1 MIRILKLIN
10 YRCFEKSE
18 IQFKKTTIIV
28 GSNNAGKS
36 TLTEAIRIVGLA
48 ARKLHHT
55 TYVQAPRE
63 LNLPAITKGFYL
75 HVEELD
81 VDLRTIVY
89 QYKEDTFAEVIAI
102 FDNGV
107 NIHIYLSQ
115 ELVFAC
121 VKQGNKIITKKSEAM
136 KICDLNLH
144 IMPQLRIIQDDEKRL
159 ASETVMKSI
168 ETRLSS
174 RHFRNEVYQYKNEY
188 FDAFREMAQTTWPG
202 LKIQDIIYDMEDQC
216 VKIIVYDA
224 GYSSEIGLMGSGL
237 QMWLQII
244 WFISRNNSDA
254 TIVLD
259 EPDVYMHP
267 DLQRRLLQMVLKKFK
282 QIIIATHSVEIMSGV
297 DADQIITVDKST
309 KKMVYADNF
318 SAVQD
323 IICNL
328 GSTHNL
334 SLSKIGTARKCVF
347 VEGKDIKTLAK
358 LQSRYE
364 AEYRLS
370 VDQLPTVEL
379 GGWNRYNE
387 ALGASRLFYEETK
400 GEIKTYCILDR
411 DFHTESEIEEI
422 RRKAYENHLI
432 LHVWEKK
439 EIENYLLTPNSI
451 FRASELPM
459 EEKESF
465 LESLEIELNTLKDS
479 TRDSIMDYLNYIDK
493 SGKGPS
499 YWLKEANKILEKSW
513 ISLEGIL
520 ATANGKNLISKINTF
535 IKEKYG
541 ISCSRTKLILALQP
555 EDISQEVK
563 ETISKLL
570 E

>member
-1 MIRILKLIN
+1 MIRSLKLLN

-18 IQFKKTTIIV
+18 IQFKKATIVV

-36 TLTEAIRIVGLA
+36 TLIEAIRIVGLA
-48 ARKLHHT
+48 ARKLHHA
-55 TYVQAPRE
+55 TYVQVPRE
-63 LNLPAITKGFYL
+63 LNLPAITKGIVL

-89 QYKEDTFAEVIAI
+89 QYKEDTFAQIIAF
-102 FDNGV
+102 FDNSV

-121 VKQGNKIITKKSEAM
+121 VKRGNNYITKQSEAM
-136 KICDLNLH
+136 KLCDLNLH

-159 ASETVMKSI
+159 APETVLKAV

-174 RHFRNEVYQYKNEY
+174 RHFRNEVFQFKNEY
-188 FDAFREMAQTTWPG
+188 YDAFRDMAQTTWPG
-202 LKIQDIIYDMEDQC
+202 LKIQDIVYDIEDQC
-216 VKIIVYDA
+216 IKMLVYDE

-254 TIVLD
+254 TVVLD

-267 DLQRRLLQMVLKKFK
+267 DLQRRLLNMVLKKFK
-282 QIIIATHSVEIMSGV
+282 QVIIATHSVEIMSGV
-297 DADQIITVDKST
+297 DADQIITVDKTT
-309 KKMVYADNF
+309 KKMVYADNY

-347 VEGKDIKTLAK
+347 VEGNDIKTLSK
-358 LQSRYE
+358 LQNRYD
-364 AEYRLS
+364 AAYRLN

-379 GGWNRYNE
+379 GGWSRYNE

-411 DFHTESEIEEI
+411 DYHTESEIDEI
-422 RRKAYENHLI
+422 RKKANENHLI

-439 EIENYLLTPNSI
+439 EIENYLVTPNSI
-451 FRASELPM
+451 FRASGLPI
-459 EEKESF
+459 EEKDAF
-465 LESLEIELNTLKDS
+465 LVNLEKELNTLKDA
-479 TRDSIMDYLNYIDK
+479 TRDSIMDYLNFIDK

-499 YWLKEANKILEKSW
+499 YWLKKANTILEQKW
-513 ISLEGIL
+513 ISLESII
-520 ATANGKNLISKINTF
+520 AIVNGKNLISKINTY

-541 ISCSRTKLILALQP
+541 KSCSRTKLILALQP
-555 EDISQEVK
+555 EDVSQEVK
-563 ETISKLL
+563 DTISKLL